1 MMYAAEVGD
10 GDVDGT
16 AADVHD
22 DGVRCG
28 RRGGT
33 AAHARVSHAVADQY
47 DVIGGNDDGRV
58 GGDGDMCDGDES
70 DVDDDDGLFDPKF
83 LSHDIDRDRDVV
95 EDAEPFASVS
105 IGVVRSA

>member
-1 MMYAAEVGD
+1 
-10 GDVDGT
+10 
-16 AADVHD
+16 VHAKRHHL
-22 DGVRCG
+22 VVVFENLRAPV
-28 RRGGT
+28 T
-33 AAHARVSHAVADQY
+33 LVHV
-47 DVIGGNDDGRV
+47 
-58 GGDGDMCDGDES
+58 